1 MSIMRY
7 ITLLEFVMLANSI
20 APFSN

>member
-1 MSIMRY
+1 MRY